1 MDLFD
6 FQTIALD
13 GTGPIIVISDGMDA
27 DTFQDVKKFEQEYG
41 EYISREQVEGIVDS
55 EHAEGELH
63 PAFVEFAIANGLG
76 DAEDFYG
83 EDSGE
88 DDLDDDEDEDEDG
101 DVELPPLIITRV
113 VRLVLGTKA
122 KLLVFIAD
130 PYYEM
135 EEDDEGFDEDE
146 DEEDDFEE

>member
-13 GTGPIIVISDGMDA
+13 GTGPIIVINDGLDA
-27 DTFQDVKKFEQEYG
+27 ETFEDVKKFEQEYG

-63 PAFVEFAIANGLG
+63 PAFIEFAIANGLG

-83 EDSGE
+83 EDSD
-88 DDLDDDEDEDEDG
+88 DDLDEDEDDQDDE
-101 DVELPPLIITRV
+101 DVELPPVLITRV
-113 VRLVLGTKA
+113 IRLVLGSKA
-122 KLLVFIAD
+122 KLLVFVAD
-130 PYYEM
+130 PYFEM
-135 EEDDEGFDEDE
+135 EDDDEGFDDDE
-146 DEEDDFEE
+146 EEEDDFEE